1 MSENLAKSGKRYI
14 CFTPEMQEDFDRLP
28 EKHQR
33 FVKFYANGGFSKK
46 AAYVAAGYTDSKN
59 AKNSAYDLAKN
70 IARFDEFVAALQ
82 GQKNVTDAYD
92 PESEVSKK
100 IDEIAEGDL
109 LPTPIVP
116 AEIEGTGAK
125 LDLAEMSA
133 EQAKRIQFFRD
144 IASGKTKTVKKTK
157 TFDREGKCTG
167 SKVEEIT
174 DVAMQ
179 MRARFELDKALGMNE
194 MMKVGQ
200 ITAGK
205 VTINI
210 VDCSN
215 HAELDDKRN
224 DIFDGELS
232 EETSAGGENE

>member
-28 EKHQR
+28 EKHPR
-33 FVKFYANGGFSKK
+33 FVMFYANGGFSKK

-59 AKNSAYDLAKN
+59 AKTSAYDLAKK
-70 IARFDEFVAALQ
+70 IARFDEFVAALR
-82 GQKNVTDAYD
+82 GQKTVTDAYD
-92 PESEVSKK
+92 PESDVSKQ
-100 IDEIAEGDL
+100 IDDIAEGDL

-116 AEIEGTGAK
+116 AEIVGTGAS

-144 IASGKTKTVKKTK
+144 IASGKTKTIKKTK

-174 DVAMQ
+174 DVATQ

-194 MMKVGQ
+194 MLKVGEVKAGI
-200 ITAGK
+200 ITIK
-205 VTINI
+205 I
-210 VDCSN
+210 VDCAN
-215 HAELDDKRN
+215 HEALADPRN
-224 DIFDGELS
+224 IIEGELS
-232 EETSAGGENE
+232 EETSDE

>member
-1 MSENLAKSGKRYI
+1 M
-14 CFTPEMQEDFDRLP
+14 
-28 EKHQR
+28 
-33 FVKFYANGGFSKK
+33 
-46 AAYVAAGYTDSKN
+46 
-59 AKNSAYDLAKN
+59 
-70 IARFDEFVAALQ
+70 
-82 GQKNVTDAYD
+82 
-92 PESEVSKK
+92 
-100 IDEIAEGDL
+100 
-109 LPTPIVP
+109 
-116 AEIEGTGAK
+116 
-125 LDLAEMSA
+125 
-133 EQAKRIQFFRD
+133 
-144 IASGKTKTVKKTK
+144 
-157 TFDREGKCTG
+157 
-167 SKVEEIT
+167 EEIT

>member
-14 CFTPEMQEDFDRLP
+14 CFTTEMQEDFDRLP

-33 FVKFYANGGFSKK
+33 FVQFYANGGFSKK

-59 AKNSAYDLAKN
+59 AKKSAYDLAKN
-70 IARFDEFVAALQ
+70 IARFDEFVAALR

-92 PESEVSKK
+92 PESDVSKQ
-100 IDEIAEGDL
+100 IDEMAEFDL
-109 LPTPIVP
+109 LPAPIVP
-116 AEIEGTGAK
+116 AEIVGTGAK
-125 LDLAEMSA
+125 LDLAAISA

-174 DVAMQ
+174 DVATQ

-194 MMKVGQ
+194 MLKVGEVKAGS
-200 ITAGK
+200 ITIK
-205 VTINI
+205 I
-210 VDCSN
+210 VDCAN
-215 HAELDDKRN
+215 HEALDDPRN
-224 DIFDGELS
+224 IIVGELS
-232 EETSAGGENE
+232 EETSDE

>member
-59 AKNSAYDLAKN
+59 AKKSAYDLAKN
-70 IARFDEFVAALQ
+70 IARFDEFVAALR

-125 LDLAEMSA
+125 LDLAKLSA
-133 EQAKRIQFFRD
+133 EQAARLQFFRD
-144 IASGKTKTVKKTK
+144 IASGKTKTIKKTK
-157 TFDREGKCTG
+157 TYDREGKCTG

-174 DVAMQ
+174 DVATQ

-194 MMKVGQ
+194 MLKVGEVKAGS
-200 ITAGK
+200 ITIK
-205 VTINI
+205 I
-210 VDCSN
+210 VDCAN
-215 HAELDDKRN
+215 HEALADPRN
-224 DIFDGELS
+224 IIEGDLS
-232 EETSAGGENE
+232 EETSDE